1 MLSSIIRAKREA
13 AADTGAA
20 RDRVGEARSYLGPQA
35 FGVGEYLRST
45 DNGIGNTSYYDT
57 AEAFP
62 RMTGINHDLSP
73 NDFSQSWHTSNNYAG
88 GLALSQFLFDFGRRH
103 GFVKQR
109 EFEAASV
116 AAQQKLVELDLI
128 FEVSRRFYEVL
139 QGQQLIRV
147 YEKAVEQ
154 RRYHLHEAEVKA
166 NAGLR
171 PQIDTY
177 VMQAELERAQLDL
190 TDARNSYSDAKVALD
205 NALGLSDRVPNYHLE
220 EATVYSSLNDTL
232 DVLIQKAMQ
241 RRPDLKAI
249 QNQANAM
256 GATIDEFKSDYYP
269 TVNAVAGYAAMG
281 TGTPTVNNFNAGIVM
296 SWHIFNSFLT
306 TDQIAET
313 KLRRR
318 SLEEAMRICASG

>member
-1 MLSSIIRAKREA
+1 
-13 AADTGAA
+13 
-20 RDRVGEARSYLGPQA
+20 
-35 FGVGEYLRST
+35 
-45 DNGIGNTSYYDT
+45 
-57 AEAFP
+57 
-62 RMTGINHDLSP
+62 
-73 NDFSQSWHTSNNYAG
+73 
-88 GLALSQFLFDFGRRH
+88 
-103 GFVKQR
+103 
-109 EFEAASV
+109 
-116 AAQQKLVELDLI
+116 
-128 FEVSRRFYEVL
+128 
-139 QGQQLIRV
+139 
-147 YEKAVEQ
+147 
-154 RRYHLHEAEVKA
+154 VKA

-177 VMQAELERAQLDL
+177 VMQAEIERAQLDL

-205 NALGLSDRVPNYHLE
+205 NALGLSDRAPNYHLE

-281 TGTPTVNNFNAGIVM
+281 TGTPTVNNINAGIVI
-296 SWHIFNSFLT
+296 SWPLFNSFLT

-318 SLEEAMRICASG
+318 SLEDAIADLRQRIIIQVQTAFLDWQASMQRIEFARRHCLRPASSCSLPRSAIKRDCQISLSWKMYNDTLQMTTRHTPMLYTIFLLQRPWLIRRPLALLRILECKAWNEVVADRVKTLSSAKRVRR